1 MKYKTDVEHEVTFH
15 VVERNQ
21 PELLGL
27 TSSQDLGLIKVVVMA
42 KTEEKQTDP
51 DQGEE
56 ATKLCEE
63 QKEEIPQKYAQ
74 VFYGLESLEKPGE
87 KPH

>member
-15 VVERNQ
+15 VVEPNQ

-56 ATKLCEE
+56 PTKLCEE
-63 QKEEIPQKYAQ
+63 QK
-74 VFYGLESLEKPGE
+74 
-87 KPH
+87 